1 MSLGPNRHV
10 YSWLRR
16 ALAAMVLIGAVVGV
30 APSLGAGDDTQAT
43 LVETGRIDAT
53 PRYQDAHRMS
63 RLERQK
69 LLVAVLFL
77 LESKSSSR

>member
-1 MSLGPNRHV
+1 MNLKPDRHL

-16 ALAAMVLIGAVVGV
+16 ALAAMVLIGVMVVR
-30 APSLGAGDDTQAT
+30 APSLGARDNASAT

-77 LESKSSSR
+77 LESKPSSR

>member
-1 MSLGPNRHV
+1 MNFGPNRHA

-16 ALAAMVLIGAVVGV
+16 ALAAMVLIGVVV
-30 APSLGAGDDTQAT
+30 VRAPSLGARYNASAT

-63 RLERQK
+63 HLERQK
-69 LLVAVLFL
+69 LVVAVLFL
-77 LESKSSSR
+77 LESKSSTR

>member
-16 ALAAMVLIGAVVGV
+16 ALAAMVLIGAVVSV

-43 LVETGRIDAT
+43 LVETGRIDAG
-53 PRYQDAHRMS
+53 PRYQDAHRTS

-77 LESKSSSR
+77 LENKSSSR